1 MKNIAVVI
9 LAAGKSTR
17 MKSLTPKALH
27 HLCGRPILGYVLDL
41 AKEVNSAKTVVVL
54 GYGYEQ
60 VRKILPAGVEIA
72 VQKKL
77 IGTADAV
84 KCAYPAL
91 KNFKGT
97 VLVLYADN
105 PLLKKETVKKLLQG
119 HIDAASDVTLLTA
132 NVDKPVGY
140 GRILRDE
147 YSAICGIVEERDAD
161 EFEKEIK
168 EINTGIACFKS
179 DKLFAALKKVRPNNR
194 KKEYYLTDA
203 IGIIYKNNGLIGSVK
218 IDDVSEAQGINSRI
232 DLARANKIQQRRVNE
247 DLMKKGVTIIDPE
260 TTFISF
266 GSKVGAETVIY
277 PFTVIEN
284 DVKIGKR
291 CSVGPF
297 AHLREGT
304 NIDNDVLA
312 GNFLE
317 IVRSTLGSKTFIKHF
332 SYIGDSR
339 IGKSVNIGAGTVTAN
354 FDGKKKNFTII
365 KDNALIGSDTILVAP
380 AKIGKNSVTGAGSVI
395 VKNIPVPDNAIVVGV
410 PARQLKIRKK

>member
-1 MKNIAVVI
+1 
-9 LAAGKSTR
+9 
-17 MKSLTPKALH
+17 
-27 HLCGRPILGYVLDL
+27 
-41 AKEVNSAKTVVVL
+41 
-54 GYGYEQ
+54 
-60 VRKILPAGVEIA
+60 
-72 VQKKL
+72 
-77 IGTADAV
+77 
-84 KCAYPAL
+84 
-91 KNFKGT
+91 
-97 VLVLYADN
+97 
-105 PLLKKETVKKLLQG
+105 
-119 HIDAASDVTLLTA
+119 
-132 NVDKPVGY
+132 
-140 GRILRDE
+140 
-147 YSAICGIVEERDAD
+147 
-161 EFEKEIK
+161 
-168 EINTGIACFKS
+168 
-179 DKLFAALKKVRPNNR
+179 
-194 KKEYYLTDA
+194 
-203 IGIIYKNNGLIGSVK
+203 
-218 IDDVSEAQGINSRI
+218 
-232 DLARANKIQQRRVNE
+232 LARANKIQQRRVNE

-410 PARQLKIRKK
+410 PARQLKIRKKG

>member
-1 MKNIAVVI
+1 
-9 LAAGKSTR
+9 
-17 MKSLTPKALH
+17 MKSQTPKALH
-27 HLCGRPILGYVLDL
+27 RLCGRPMLGYVLDL
-41 AKEVNSAKTVVVL
+41 AKTINPAKTVVVL
-54 GYGYEQ
+54 GHGHEQ
-60 VRKILPAGVEIA
+60 VRKILPPGVEIA
-72 VQKKL
+72 IQKKL
-77 IGTADAV
+77 LGTADAV

-91 KNFKGT
+91 RNFKGT
-97 VLVLYADN
+97 VLVLYVDN

-119 HIDAASDVTLLTA
+119 HKEAASDVTLLTA
-132 NVDKPVGY
+132 GVDKPAGY

-147 YSAICGIVEERDAD
+147 YSAICGIVEEKDAD

-168 EINTGIACFKS
+168 EINTGIVCFKS
-179 DKLFAALKKVRPNNR
+179 EKLFSALKKVRPANK
-194 KKEYYLTDA
+194 KKEYYLTDV
-203 IGIIYKNNGLIGSVK
+203 IGIIHKNNGLAGSVK
-218 IDDVSEAQGINSRI
+218 IEDVSEAQGINSRV
-232 DLARANKIQQRRVNE
+232 DLARANKIQQRRIN
-247 DLMKKGVTIIDPE
+247 DGLMKNGVTIVDPE
-260 TTFISF
+260 STFINF
-266 GSKVGAETVIY
+266 GSKIGAETVIY

-284 DVKIGKR
+284 NVKIGKR

-304 NIDNDVLA
+304 IIDNDVLA

-354 FDGKKKNFTII
+354 FDGKNKNFTVI

-410 PARQLKIRKK
+410 PARQLKLRKKG